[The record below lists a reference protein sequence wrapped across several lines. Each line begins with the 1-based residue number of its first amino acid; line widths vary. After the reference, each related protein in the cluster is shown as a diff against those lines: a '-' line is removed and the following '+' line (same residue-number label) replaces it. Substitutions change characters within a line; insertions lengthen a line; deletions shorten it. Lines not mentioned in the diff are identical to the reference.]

1 VPELGLCGILK
12 ARPPRRGAFSTRG
25 TMNPTALLLLLLP
38 LLVVASTASSSRP
51 FRIPLDANSTFSWI
65 LDYPAGT
72 VSIEVHTPGGRDHW
86 VAVGFSDY
94 GSLVR
99 ADLCVLWRDW
109 RGRTHMQ
116 VGLPTSSPHIIIC

>member
-1 VPELGLCGILK
+1 MLQPKGRGDSETEPGLCGILK
-12 ARPPRRGAFSTRG
+12 VRPPRSGAVSTRG
-25 TMNPTALLLLLLP
+25 TMNRIALLLLL
-38 LLVVASTASSSRP
+38 VVACAASSSRP

-72 VSIEVHTPGGRDHW
+72 VSVEVHAPGGRDHW

-94 GSLVR
+94 GSLVG

-109 RGRTHMQ
+109 RGRAHMQ
-116 VGLPTSSPHIIIC
+116 VGFQ

>member
-1 VPELGLCGILK
+1 MSRI
-12 ARPPRRGAFSTRG
+12 AQPP
-25 TMNPTALLLLLLP
+25 LLL
-38 LLVVASTASSSRP
+38 LLVVASAASSSRL

-72 VSIEVHTPGGRDHW
+72 VSVEVHTPGGRDHW

-94 GSLVR
+94 GSLLG

-109 RGRTHMQ
+109 RGRAHMQ
-116 VGLPTSSPHIIIC
+116 VGFQ